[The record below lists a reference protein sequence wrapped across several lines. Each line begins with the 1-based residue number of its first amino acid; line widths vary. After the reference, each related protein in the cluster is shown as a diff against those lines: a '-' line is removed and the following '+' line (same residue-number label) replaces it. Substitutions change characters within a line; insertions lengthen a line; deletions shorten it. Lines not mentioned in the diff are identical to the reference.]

1 MTVLAFPNQENSAHL
16 TLTDGVASPSACL
29 ATLGARWNEKSDCP
43 LVKGEPKGEYSE
55 CGNRKKKDK
64 TGLVS

>member
-1 MTVLAFPNQENSAHL
+1 MTVLAFSNQENSAHL

-55 CGNRKKKDK
+55 CGNRKKKK
-64 TGLVS
+64 TKLG